1 MQQPARKPFNR
12 LSVPAIRTLMTINR
26 GSVVRFMQ
34 DGQQPV
40 VSNIIQTAGTIFKK
54 HGQAWGKAREPEVA
68 KALIELQQAGY
79 VAAHSALMPIGTR
92 HPLVLMRQK
101 LYGLT

>member
-12 LSVPAIRTLMTINR
+12 LSVPAIRTLMTIKR

-79 VAAHSALMPIGTR
+79 VAAHSALMPIETK
-92 HPLVLMRQK
+92 PLVLMRQK

>member
-12 LSVPAIRTLMTINR
+12 LSVPAIRTLMTIKR

-40 VSNIIQTAGTIFKK
+40 VSNIIQTTGTILKN
-54 HGQAWGKAREPEVA
+54 HGQAWGQTRKLEVA

-79 VAAHSALMPIGTR
+79 VAAHSALMPIETK
-92 HPLVLMRQK
+92 PLVLMRQK